1 MRLYHWLFCVAAAC
15 GGNDVNPRII
25 AGGGIGDGAIDGELN
40 VGVIDHTSYAPIAG
54 ATVQVGTAMK
64 TTDSKG
70 FATFSGVTGAQTVTV
85 KADTYRS
92 VVWVDANG
100 ANVTVGLTLASE
112 TPDQATLTG
121 TITGYDA
128 IAVPTGHAK
137 IAAVFAS
144 QTDDLGDPA
153 NSIATP
159 ANGNICLS
167 QTMCNWTLA
176 SRTGTVTIIA
186 AILDQDLHGTPT
198 DSTDDTRT
206 VIGWAM
212 KTGVVIDKGVDQ
224 SGLALAPVEA
234 GNLETVTVDD
244 GTPPDALTMT
254 SGIVGIEVSNEE
266 VVQLPLA
273 IEVPPTATSMLVPK
287 RSVFGAD
294 ATYRLTAIAQT
305 ASGDMGAQSIVVR
318 HGLTTTSLSA
328 GTWLVPPTGVTVTRT
343 SAAYDAV
350 AGAKAHSIDYVDGSG
365 TTLLEITVFD
375 DKAKTV
381 DVPALV
387 ALPSSGTLT
396 AKVNGIAADFDVT
409 DFSLDTDRDKLTGI
423 SAQPATIT

>member
-1 MRLYHWLFCVAAAC
+1 
-15 GGNDVNPRII
+15 
-25 AGGGIGDGAIDGELN
+25 
-40 VGVIDHTSYAPIAG
+40 VIDHTSYAPIAG

-70 FATFSGVTGAQTVTV
+70 VATFSGVTAAQTVTV

-100 ANVTVGLTLASE
+100 QL
-112 TPDQATLTG
+112 P
-121 TITGYDA
+121 I
-128 IAVPTGHAK
+128 
-137 IAAVFAS
+137 
-144 QTDDLGDPA
+144 
-153 NSIATP
+153 
-159 ANGNICLS
+159 
-167 QTMCNWTLA
+167 
-176 SRTGTVTIIA
+176 
-186 AILDQDLHGTPT
+186 
-198 DSTDDTRT
+198 
-206 VIGWAM
+206 
-212 KTGVVIDKGVDQ
+212 
-224 SGLALAPVEA
+224 
-234 GNLETVTVDD
+234 
-244 GTPPDALTMT
+244 
-254 SGIVGIEVSNEE
+254 GIEV
-266 VVQLPLA
+266 PA
-273 IEVPPTATSMLVPK
+273 TATTMLVPK

-318 HGLTTTSLSA
+318 HGLTSTSLPA

-343 SAAYDAV
+343 SAAHDAV
-350 AGAKAHSIDYVDGSG
+350 TGAKAHSVDYVDSSG

-423 SAQPATIT
+423 SAQPATIN